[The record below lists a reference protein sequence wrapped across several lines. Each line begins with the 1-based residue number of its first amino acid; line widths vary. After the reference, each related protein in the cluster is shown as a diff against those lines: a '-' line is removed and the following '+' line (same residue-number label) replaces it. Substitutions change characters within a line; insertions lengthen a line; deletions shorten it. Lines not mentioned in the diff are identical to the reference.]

1 MKIRKGIYLFR
12 AVAFG
17 FCLIA
22 LGVSSSRAQQVISY
36 QGVVT
41 QNGTPLSNSH
51 SVRVSIYTAA
61 TGGTAI
67 YTETQSLPFTDG
79 IFNDLIGTVTPLPT
93 FASGT
98 SYYVGVSIDGGA
110 ELTPRSQLGAAPMV
124 VGGTVS
130 KLNNLSGALTLAGG
144 GGTTINQSGQ
154 TITISSSGGG
164 GTGIQGIQ
172 NLDGTITITS
182 ANGPTATIGL
192 ANGAVTTSKIANGAV
207 TTAQIG
213 NGAVTTAQLG
223 NGAVTTANIASG
235 AVTDAVIGSGS
246 ATIGKALT
254 ADGAGGATWVAPAG
268 LTLPYSQ
275 SQSSGSNLFSLTNTG
290 AGSAL
295 AGTASAGSGT
305 AAVIGSTTNAAGI
318 GVLGETS
325 DGGAGVGTNS
335 GVCGSSAG
343 GRGVTGN
350 TNTGAGID
358 GVAFSTGI
366 GVHGELGSGATTAEA
381 GLFENSSPTTA
392 GNVLEAKCM
401 GTGEAGYFH
410 IDNVAST
417 ANALQVTTLGTGN
430 ALYASC
436 AGTGAPAAIVGE
448 ATATGANNSTGVWGK
463 CDETGSAGIGVY
475 GSTAGGGV
483 GVYGNS
489 TSGVGVEAI
498 TGGAG
503 NAIYAT
509 TAGTGNAIK
518 AVSSSTTSTN
528 PAILGQTASTASG
541 AVGVQGEVTSSS
553 PTLLAA
559 GVKGVNDGSNGNGIG
574 VYASAPSSGMALYA
588 NAASGYGIE
597 AVARGSADAI
607 YAEADGTGSAIEGY
621 AFGSGSTGA
630 ATGVYA
636 HARSGSTNCN
646 ALIANMEG
654 STASTTGANNCA
666 IFQSAGT
673 NVARIDRNGKG
684 YFDGG
689 TVTGGADVAEEFDVK
704 GARASYSPGDV
715 LVISTTG
722 DRQVQKCSTPYSRLV
737 VGVYA
742 TKPGVTLTDM
752 GIDADES
759 ARVPMGVMGVIP
771 TKVTSE
777 GGAITAG
784 DLLVTSSTPGCAMKA
799 DLDKLKIGEALGK
812 ALENYSGHGT
822 GVIKVLVGKY

>member
-1 MKIRKGIYLFR
+1 MKTCKGIYLFR

-51 SVRVSIYTAA
+51 SVKVSIYTAA

-130 KLNNLSGALTLAGG
+130 KLNSLSGAVTLAGG

-246 ATIGKALT
+246 ATLGKALT

-305 AAVIGSTTNAAGI
+305 AAIIGSTTNAAGI

-518 AVSSSTTSTN
+518 AVASSTASAV
-528 PAILGQTASTASG
+528 PAILGQTGSTANG

-559 GVKGVNDGSNGNGIG
+559 GIKGVDDASNGHGVGVWGECSGSGVAG
-574 VYASAPSSGMALYA
+574 VYGRTETG
-588 NAASGYGIE
+588 GYGIE
-597 AVARGSADAI
+597 GVSAGSGDAI
-607 YAEADGTGSAIEGY
+607 YGEGDGTGNGVTGYGY
-621 AFGSGSTGA
+621 AGGV
-630 ATGVYA
+630 GVYA
-636 HARSGSTNCN
+636 ESNSTGSSCN
-646 ALIANMEG
+646 ALVANMLG
-654 STASTTGANNCA
+654 TTASTVGANNCA
-666 IFQSAGT
+666 IFESAGT
-673 NVARIDRNGKG
+673 HVARISRTGEG
-684 YFDGG
+684 YFNGG
-689 TVTGGADVAEEFDVK
+689 TVTGGADVAEEFDVA
-704 GARASYSPGDV
+704 GARSSYSPGDV